1 MTNYTATAFTAS
13 NESSRF
19 LGLLFLFWSHLRY
32 RGVWDVVVKQN
43 QTFRAAG
50 ANPRPFFLPRIHAP
64 ASLCKHTK
72 DGIP

>member
-19 LGLLFLFWSHLRY
+19 WGFFFYFGRAC
-32 RGVWDVVVKQN
+32 GTGVVVKQN

-50 ANPRPFFLPRIHAP
+50 ANPRPFFLPRIHAA

>member
-13 NESSRF
+13 NE
-19 LGLLFLFWSHLRY
+19 FWSRLRY
-32 RGVWDVVVKQN
+32 EGVWGVVVKQN

-50 ANPRPFFLPRIHAP
+50 ANPRPFFLPRIHAA

>member
-19 LGLLFLFWSHLRY
+19 WGFFFILVAPAVQGCVGCCCKAKPDIQGRGCKSAAFL
-32 RGVWDVVVKQN
+32 
-43 QTFRAAG
+43 
-50 ANPRPFFLPRIHAP
+50 LPRIHAA